1 MEFVLR
7 SRRGF
12 KKEILYNSIMK
23 ESKKEL
29 FGEEEFDRMYYDVMN
44 GVSKKELVNWY
55 GEENVKLY
63 LDYGYKNDLFEG
75 DLEG

>member
-29 FGEEEFDRMYYDVMN
+29 IDKEEFNKMYYDVMN
-44 GVSKKELVNWY
+44 GFSKKELVNWY
-55 GEENVKLY
+55 GEEKVKLY
-63 LDYGYKNDLFEG
+63 LEYGDKNDLFEG
-75 DLEG
+75 ELEG

>member
-75 DLEG
+75 DLED

>member
-29 FGEEEFDRMYYDVMN
+29 FGEGEFNRMYYDVMN

-55 GEENVKLY
+55 GEEKVKLY
-63 LDYGYKNDLFEG
+63 LEYGDKNDLFEG
-75 DLEG
+75 ELEG

>member
-1 MEFVLR
+1 
-7 SRRGF
+7 
-12 KKEILYNSIMK
+12 MK

-29 FGEEEFDRMYYDVMN
+29 FGKGEFNRMYYDVMN

>member
-1 MEFVLR
+1 
-7 SRRGF
+7 
-12 KKEILYNSIMK
+12 MK

-29 FGEEEFDRMYYDVMN
+29 FGEGEFNRMYYDVMN

>member
-1 MEFVLR
+1 
-7 SRRGF
+7 
-12 KKEILYNSIMK
+12 MK

-29 FGEEEFDRMYYDVMN
+29 IDKEEFNKMYYDVMN
-44 GVSKKELVNWY
+44 GFSKKELVNWY

-63 LDYGYKNDLFEG
+63 LEFGYKNDLFEG

>member
-1 MEFVLR
+1 
-7 SRRGF
+7 
-12 KKEILYNSIMK
+12 MK

-29 FGEEEFDRMYYDVMN
+29 FGEGEFNKMYYDVMN